1 MLPEDL
7 NFLKGQDESPHNWG
21 GQNKERERERNQNR
35 TFAPEREL
43 NKRKASPTLGTT
55 LTSRETKQDGGKAS
69 DTQRI
74 F

>member
-1 MLPEDL
+1 MNLHITGED
-7 NFLKGQDESPHNWG
+7 KI
-21 GQNKERERERNQNR
+21 KRERERNQNR